1 MFPTKPQLEISGS
14 PTYPFDVYIS
24 DKEIDGDSEIGRA
37 TGQ

>member
-14 PTYPFDVYIS
+14 PTYPFYVHIR

-37 TGQ
+37 KGQ